1 MANDLDS
8 MFTRPAD
15 RMLIGRSTYQVYD
28 WEFAHRLSFPTIE
41 ITFGL
46 DGYQELAEHAA
57 LGRAVTVW
65 RARNSELAALL
76 DAEAVLDALAGR
88 HH

>member
-1 MANDLDS
+1 MANNLDS
-8 MFTRPAD
+8 SFTRHAD
-15 RMLIGRSTYQVYD
+15 RAILARTTYQVYD

-57 LGRAVTVW
+57 LGRAVTAW
-65 RARNSELAALL
+65 RARNPELAALV
-76 DAEAVLDALAGR
+76 DAESVVDALSG
-88 HH
+88 HHH